1 MNDEIK
7 EHKLDYR
14 LATEE
19 NTEKLNIM
27 LQFLYDR
34 TQENN
39 PNINNL
45 KAFFLGFVSE
55 KELPQK

>member
-39 PNINNL
+39 PNINMDEVL
-45 KAFFLGFVSE
+45 
-55 KELPQK
+55 